1 VELRRL
7 GGGHLP
13 DRRVP
18 PAGQG
23 RAQGPGAAHTAT
35 PLGDLLAVGLGGNAR
50 ILAACVALLLTIGT
64 MNAYYA
70 GAAKL
75 GAALGR
81 DGALPAW
88 LAAGS
93 VAGEVPRRSLIVIGV
108 LSLVAQL
115 VVLATGVGPK
125 PLVLL
130 TTGLFVAVYAIGVA
144 AALRLL
150 PRHSRARAAAVVA
163 LVIVVV
169 LLVMSGVY
177 LVWPLLVTVGALLY
191 VRRARDV
198 PAGINGSG

>member
-1 VELRRL
+1 VLAGGTGRSGTPAFLQHFQCPHPHRADAADRHAHLL
-7 GGGHLP
+7 GYLGIREALVRGTA
-13 DRRVP
+13 DR
-18 PAGQG
+18 
-23 RAQGPGAAHTAT
+23 PGA
-35 PLGDLLAVGLGGNAR
+35 
-50 ILAACVALLLTIGT
+50 VALLLTIGT

-93 VAGEVPRRSLIVIGV
+93 VAGEVPRRSLTVIGV

-130 TTGLFVAVYAIGVA
+130 TTGLFVTVYAVGVA

-177 LVWPLLVTVGALLY
+177 LIWALLVIGGALLY
-191 VRRARDV
+191 VRRTRVA
-198 PAGINGSG
+198 A